1 MIRVKFNDS
10 PHGCLQLSKTLK
22 TKLKIVSLISF
33 EHQTIL
39 KTPSQHPAKY
49 MVSSNPLEIIL
60 IIALAKRMA
69 TWAHPSRWVL
79 PLTNV
84 NRSGSSYFGR
94 HQNMRHILLA
104 KQHTYLPLVGYS
116 KLAIEKAL
124 KNWWWVAL
132 FKVH

>member
-1 MIRVKFNDS
+1 
-10 PHGCLQLSKTLK
+10 
-22 TKLKIVSLISF
+22 
-33 EHQTIL
+33 
-39 KTPSQHPAKY
+39 
-49 MVSSNPLEIIL
+49 
-60 IIALAKRMA
+60 MA

-94 HQNMRHILLA
+94 DQNMRHILLA

-124 KNWWWVAL
+124 KKSDGEQLYLSYIKTYHTNGNNTYNKINKL
-132 FKVH
+132 